1 MKMELL
7 IIYLVGAIC
16 TSWGLSVPSMSR
28 EQRPFLSISS
38 VVWPFTV
45 TVFGLFVLFAL
56 LAHWYDAMALNLAG
70 RRTDFHKNPA
80 AAVAPDSGNDSQ
92 AGI

>member
-1 MKMELL
+1 MKTEFL

-16 TSWGLSVPSMSR
+16 TSWCLSVPSMSR
-28 EQRPFLSISS
+28 EQRPFLSILSLI
-38 VVWPFTV
+38 WPFTV
-45 TVFGLFVLFAL
+45 TVFGLLVLFAL
-56 LAHWYDAMALNLAG
+56 LAHWYDATALILAG
-70 RRTDFHKNPA
+70 RRTDCHKNPA